1 MTRIDLTTAKSV
13 KLKTGGKY
21 CAEDI
26 QVVPNLETVNVTPT
40 TAEQN
45 FSVGS
50 GFSGIGDVKVGAIQT
65 ETSNVKS
72 SLVEQTIRPTADNKY
87 INEIKVAPMVLE
99 TAEIQPTT
107 SEQVIRPSE
116 GADGLSS
123 VKFGAVNP
131 ADYYKP
137 ESVAEVTPTTSEQ
150 NITPTEGSVFSG
162 VKVKAIQTE
171 QTTIKTNGTHT
182 PSAGK
187 FFDKVIVEV
196 ADIPAKLQEKNVTP
210 TREPQTVLPDT
221 NYEGMSKVTV
231 EPIPAEFIVPSGS
244 ITATENKTYDVTEV
258 KQVVVAVPEK
268 AGAKLI
274 EGSATKNG
282 EYWARDYGAD
292 GFEVFT
298 VNVEEK
304 YKEPEGS
311 MLIEAN
317 GDYDVKDLAEV
328 QVRVPEKE
336 DLDAELQAQ
345 DEALTE
351 LEDAVNNLPDKSE
364 GTGGVAVNVVGAW
377 TINPD
382 GSANTETGVYYNFT
396 HDGKVQVVALG
407 NVTDLGT
414 YIIDGNVINI
424 TGDAGNQIWYY
435 NEDGGI
441 AVEENAESMM
451 WRLVP
456 QGTLEVK
463 ENGDYD
469 VTPNTKVTVSVS
481 APELIEYTIT
491 QDTDL
496 SGGNV
501 EFLPKYDNIIDE
513 DLDLSTLTLDD
524 CGQTYGFEYSTST
537 NRIEPLNKKKVS
549 SFAYCKIRFAMKSD
563 GGSLAVTIYQSSEVN
578 YDYGFISKLDT
589 DLNKNADG
597 SDVNSVYNSKGLQ
610 GNYTYTF
617 TDIPAGEHFFTF
629 KYRKDTSN
637 DTGEDTCAITNIHIN
652 DIEKLEADGFSKV
665 TLEKPTDLESNNI
678 LSGKTVFGV
687 EGNLVIADYQS
698 TTATPQ
704 DVLLGKKFLSEEGV
718 IIEGSVEEFVP
729 ASEYKTNVVLN
740 TKGKIVSENIT
751 INVTAEGAR
760 DAKETMYEM
769 QEADYMRYLQGQISI
784 YDVPSE
790 AEYLEQQEYVNS
802 AIAIIMGEEF

>member
-1 MTRIDLTTAKSV
+1 MTRIDLKTSKSIRLRT
-13 KLKTGGKY
+13 KGKY
-21 CAEDI
+21 VAEDI
-26 QVVPNLETVNVTPT
+26 DIVPNLETINVTPT

-50 GFSGIGDVKVGAIQT
+50 GFSGIGKV
-65 ETSNVKS
+65 NV
-72 SLVEQTIRPTADNKY
+72 D
-87 INEIKVAPMVLE
+87 
-99 TAEIQPTT
+99 
-107 SEQVIRPSE
+107 
-116 GADGLSS
+116 
-123 VKFGAVNP
+123 
-131 ADYYKP
+131 
-137 ESVAEVTPTTSEQ
+137 
-150 NITPTEGSVFSG
+150 
-162 VKVKAIQTE
+162 AIQTE

-187 FFDKVIVEV
+187 FFDKVVVDV
-196 ADIPAKLQEKNVTP
+196 ADIPAVLQEKSVTP
-210 TREPQTVLPDT
+210 TRQPQTVLPDT
-221 NYEGMSKVTV
+221 NYEGMSKVEV
-231 EPIPAEFIVPSGS
+231 GGIPAEFIVPSGS

-268 AGAKLI
+268 ADAKLI

-282 EYWARDYGAD
+282 EYWAKDYGAD

-414 YIIDGNVINI
+414 YIIDGNVVNI
-424 TGDAGNQIWYY
+424 TGDAGNQTWYY

-441 AVEENAESMM
+441 GVEENGESMM

-469 VTPNTKVTVSVS
+469 VTPNTKVNVNVPIPEGYIIPEGELEITENNKQFDVTDKKTVFVNV
-481 APELIEYTIT
+481 PT
-491 QDTDL
+491 
-496 SGGNV
+496 SGGSGGGTGDLV
-501 EFLPKYDNIIDE
+501 E
-513 DLDLSTLTLDD
+513 
-524 CGQTYGFEYSTST
+524 Q
-537 NRIEPLNKKKVS
+537 NRQ
-549 SFAYCKIRFAMKSD
+549 FAMAKD
-563 GGSLAVTIYQSSEVN
+563 LQN
-578 YDYGFISKLDT
+578 YISAGKAFDE
-589 DLNKNADG
+589 
-597 SDVNSVYNSKGLQ
+597 SVYNDTQLQ
-610 GNYTYTF
+610 YIQDILNY
-617 TDIPAGEHFFTF
+617 IVRGE
-629 KYRKDTSN
+629 
-637 DTGEDTCAITNIHIN
+637 
-652 DIEKLEADGFSKV
+652 
-665 TLEKPTDLESNNI
+665 
-678 LSGKTVFGV
+678 TV
-687 EGNLVIADYQS
+687 
-698 TTATPQ
+698 
-704 DVLLGKKFLSEEGV
+704 
-718 IIEGSVEEFVP
+718 
-729 ASEYKTNVVLN
+729 
-740 TKGKIVSENIT
+740 
-751 INVTAEGAR
+751 
-760 DAKETMYEM
+760 
-769 QEADYMRYLQGQISI
+769 
-784 YDVPSE
+784 
-790 AEYLEQQEYVNS
+790 
-802 AIAIIMGEEF
+802 

>member
-1 MTRIDLTTAKSV
+1 MTRINLTTTKSV
-13 KLKTGGKY
+13 KLKTQGKY

-50 GFSGIGDVKVGAIQT
+50 GFSGIGDVKV
-65 ETSNVKS
+65 
-72 SLVEQTIRPTADNKY
+72 
-87 INEIKVAPMVLE
+87 
-99 TAEIQPTT
+99 
-107 SEQVIRPSE
+107 
-116 GADGLSS
+116 
-123 VKFGAVNP
+123 GAVNP

-187 FFDKVIVEV
+187 FFDKVVVEV
-196 ADIPAKLQEKNVTP
+196 ADIPAVLQEKTVTP
-210 TREPQTVLPDT
+210 TRQPQTVIPDT
-221 NYEGMSKVTV
+221 NYEGMSKVEV
-231 EPIPAEFIVPSGS
+231 GGIPAEFIVPSGS

-258 KQVVVAVPEK
+258 KEVVVAVPEK
-268 AGAKLI
+268 EDAKLI
-274 EGSATKNG
+274 IGSFAQNG
-282 EYWARDYGAD
+282 TYKASDSGAD
-292 GFEVFT
+292 GWSEISI
-298 VNVEEK
+298 NVQNK
-304 YKEPEGS
+304 VEG
-311 MLIEAN
+311 
-317 GDYDVKDLAEV
+317 
-328 QVRVPEKE
+328 KE
-336 DLDAELQAQ
+336 DLTAELDAQ
-345 DEALTE
+345 NIALTE
-351 LEDAVNNLPDKSE
+351 LEDAVNNLPDKPE

-382 GSANTETGVYYNFT
+382 GSANTETGAYYNFT

-441 AVEENAESMM
+441 AVEENGESMM

-537 NRIEPLNKKKVS
+537 NRIEPLNKKKVN
-549 SFAYCKIRFAMKSD
+549 SFAYCKIRFTMKSD
-563 GGSLAVTIYQSSEVN
+563 GGSLAVTLYQSSEFN

-589 DLNKNADG
+589 DLNKNYDG
-597 SDVNSVYNSKGLQ
+597 SDANSVYNSKGLQ

-629 KYRKDTSN
+629 KYRKDSSN

-652 DIEKLEADGFSKV
+652 YIEKLEADGFSKV

-718 IIEGSVEEFVP
+718 IIEGSVEEFIP

-769 QEADYMRYLQGQISI
+769 QEADYMRYIQGQISM
-784 YDVPSE
+784 YDIPSE

>member
-1 MTRIDLTTAKSV
+1 MGKTSNKLNYLNETKEIIKQAIIDKGVDVSDTDTFRSFADKIEAIQSGGGDLPLNLLIGSKWTQINVNESFSKIILYFEARPASAQTYFEYLYYGANGTVTTSKGKGGPRLVQSLGGLKI
-13 KLKTGGKY
+13 KLRDEYEATEYTIVREWDAYNRNYKIYLQQGNTKVYQKVDYNILELQDKTITENGKY
-21 CAEDI
+21 TAPLGYDGLGT
-26 QVVPNLETVNVTPT
+26 VTVN
-40 TAEQN
+40 
-45 FSVGS
+45 
-50 GFSGIGDVKVGAIQT
+50 
-65 ETSNVKS
+65 
-72 SLVEQTIRPTADNKY
+72 
-87 INEIKVAPMVLE
+87 
-99 TAEIQPTT
+99 
-107 SEQVIRPSE
+107 
-116 GADGLSS
+116 
-123 VKFGAVNP
+123 
-131 ADYYKP
+131 
-137 ESVAEVTPTTSEQ
+137 
-150 NITPTEGSVFSG
+150 
-162 VKVKAIQTE
+162 
-171 QTTIKTNGTHT
+171 
-182 PSAGK
+182 
-187 FFDKVIVEV
+187 
-196 ADIPAKLQEKNVTP
+196 
-210 TREPQTVLPDT
+210 
-221 NYEGMSKVTV
+221 
-231 EPIPAEFIVPSGS
+231 
-244 ITATENKTYDVTEV
+244 
-258 KQVVVAVPEK
+258 
-268 AGAKLI
+268 I
-274 EGSATKNG
+274 EG
-282 EYWARDYGAD
+282 
-292 GFEVFT
+292 
-298 VNVEEK
+298 
-304 YKEPEGS
+304 
-311 MLIEAN
+311 
-317 GDYDVKDLAEV
+317 
-328 QVRVPEKE
+328 KE
-336 DLDAELQAQ
+336 DLTAELTAQ
-345 DEALTE
+345 DVALTE
-351 LEDAVNNLPDKSE
+351 LEEAVNNLPDAVPEANLVIGAFTSNGTYVAKDEGFDGWSE
-364 GTGGVAVNVVGAW
+364 ITINVQNKVQEPEGGVAVNVVGAW

-382 GSANTETGVYYNFT
+382 GSANTTNGMYYNFT
-396 HDGKVQVVALG
+396 TDGKVQAIVNG
-407 NVTDLGT
+407 DVTEMGT
-414 YIIDGNVINI
+414 YTIEDNKIHLTAEGEEM
-424 TGDAGNQIWYY
+424 TWYY

-481 APELIEYTIT
+481 APELVEYTIT

-537 NRIEPLNKKKVS
+537 NRIEPLNKKKIN
-549 SFAYCKIRFAMKSD
+549 SFAYCKIRFTMKSD
-563 GGSLAVTIYQSSEVN
+563 GGSLAVTLYQSSEVN

-589 DLNKNADG
+589 DLNKNYDS

-629 KYRKDTSN
+629 KYKKDSSN
-637 DTGEDTCAITNIHIN
+637 DTSEDTCAITNIHIN
-652 DIEKLEADGFSKV
+652 DIDKLEADGFSKV
-665 TLEKPTDLESNNI
+665 TLEKPTDLESDNI

-718 IIEGSVEEFVP
+718 IIEGTVEEFIP
-729 ASEYKTNVVLN
+729 ASEYKTNMVLN

-769 QEADYMRYLQGQISI
+769 QEADYMRYLQGQINRNEI
-784 YDVPSE
+784 PSE